1 MDDGGSRH
9 VRGIGVDNAQT
20 DANFKLVPPSA
31 DFFFKLGK
39 RVVVVVV
46 RVRVRVW
53 ARPTATSSSVRR
65 RTNTSPEP
73 GPNPNQDTAPGPSVG
88 IYLRT

>member
-20 DANFKLVPPSA
+20 DANVKLVPPSA

-53 ARPTATSSSVRR
+53 ARPTAIFKLGKKKNQHFA
-65 RTNTSPEP
+65 RTR
-73 GPNPNQDTAPGPSVG
+73 A
-88 IYLRT
+88 